1 MRHGDQK
8 MLALIQRVTSAT
20 VTVNNT
26 LIAEIGQGILALI
39 GIEKT
44 DTDIQATR
52 LLERIIH
59 YRIFQ
64 DNADKMNLSLQDIA
78 GGLLLVPQFTLV
90 ADTKKGTRPGFSTA
104 MPPAESEKLF
114 TKLIITATTLHQPLA
129 TGKFGAHMQITLCND
144 GPVTFLLQI
153 N

>member
-1 MRHGDQK
+1 
-8 MLALIQRVTSAT
+8 MLALIQRVTHASVA
-20 VTVNNT
+20 VDNT
-26 LIAEIGQGILALI
+26 IIGKIDQGILAFI

-44 DTDIQATR
+44 DTQSQALR

-59 YRIFQ
+59 YRIFH
-64 DNADKMNLSLQDIA
+64 DEADKMNLSLQDIA

-114 TKLIITATTLHQPLA
+114 HYLTTQAHTLHPSTA
-129 TGKFGAHMQITLCND
+129 TGKFGAHMQINLCNN
-144 GPVTFLLQI
+144 GPVTFLLQA
-153 N
+153 